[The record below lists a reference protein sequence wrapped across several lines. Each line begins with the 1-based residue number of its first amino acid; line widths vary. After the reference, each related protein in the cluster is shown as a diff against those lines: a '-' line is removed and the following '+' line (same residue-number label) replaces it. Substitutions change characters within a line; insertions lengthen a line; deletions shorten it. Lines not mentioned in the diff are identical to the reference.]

1 MTCATVQLCILE
13 SGSTFDH
20 SDVVQQ
26 DISACW
32 LEDRKTVVC
41 TKSFYISSLQHKKHH
56 HHSSWIFL
64 LALLKF
70 WQKRSN
76 LHLSTRKMW
85 ENLPV
90 VWQKK
95 DLLLL
100 CSSDNAQSGEV
111 GRNKQ
116 ITAIEILTPD
126 IGLSLWRQ
134 IAPQTNARSRDSF
147 SSFAISPQSS
157 EC

>member
-1 MTCATVQLCILE
+1 MTCATVQVCILE

-20 SDVVQQ
+20 FDVVQQ

-32 LEDRKTVVC
+32 LEDRKTVEC
-41 TKSFYISSLQHKKHH
+41 TKSLYISRLQHKKHH

-64 LALLKF
+64 LALLTF
-70 WQKRSN
+70 WQKSN
-76 LHLSTRKMW
+76 LHLWRRKMW
-85 ENLPV
+85 GKSASCV
-90 VWQKK
+90 AKK
-95 DLLLL
+95 DLL